1 MTISGNE
8 AWNRNVFRCWW
19 KVDRD
24 EAEITLSGRLFEM
37 VGPVS
42 GKVQRQR
49 RAMSALEMWSSFLYN
64 WPSVYNYSELSRV
77 ISTGTEWFRDSRIPP
92 STSSLSQDHRKQNS
106 IVGKT
111 WPVYTQQHLSNS
123 PELHHCYLPV
133 FHVSVVRINVLL
145 LQQQTISCYLLM
157 THTHLTALCSG
168 QWVAVESAGPY
179 ASLHLAPNR

>member
-1 MTISGNE
+1 MSSDADGRSTETEQRSHCL
-8 AWNRNVFRCWW
+8 ADCSKWW
-19 KVDRD
+19 VRWV
-24 EAEITLSGRLFEM
+24 GR
-37 VGPVS
+37 S
-42 GKVQRQR
+42 
-49 RAMSALEMWSSFLYN
+49 MSALEMWSSFLYN

-106 IVGKT
+106 IVSKT

-157 THTHLTALCSG
+157 THTRLTALCLG

>member
-24 EAEITLSGRLFEM
+24 GAEITLSGRLFEM

-49 RAMSALEMWSSFLYN
+49 RAMSALEMWSSSLYN

-77 ISTGTEWFRDSRIPP
+77 ISTS

-106 IVGKT
+106 IVSKT

-157 THTHLTALCSG
+157 THTRLTALCSG